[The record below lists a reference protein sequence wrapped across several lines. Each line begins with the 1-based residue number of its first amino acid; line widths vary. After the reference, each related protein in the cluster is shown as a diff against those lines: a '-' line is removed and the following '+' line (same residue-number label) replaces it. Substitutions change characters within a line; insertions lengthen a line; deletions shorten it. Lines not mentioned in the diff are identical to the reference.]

1 MRFFEL
7 LNFQHLMGVLFP
19 TLLFMLLFV
28 IGLGFMH
35 FRTKDAEA
43 RKTAITHE
51 YPTGIRERNGPVPL
65 IMVLTIL
72 GTFLWAFFYILMHG
86 VLGVKI

>member
-7 LNFQHLMGVLFP
+7 LNFQHIMGVLFP
-19 TLLFMLLFV
+19 TLLFMLVFG

-35 FRTKDAEA
+35 FRTKDAEQ
-43 RKTAITHE
+43 RKTTITHV
-51 YPTGIRERNGPVPL
+51 YPTGIEERNAPFPL

-72 GTFLWAFFYILMHG
+72 GTFLWAVFYILMHG

>member
-7 LNFQHLMGVLFP
+7 LNFQHVMGVLFP
-19 TLLFMLLFV
+19 TLLFMIVFW
-28 IGLGFMH
+28 IGLGFMY

-43 RKTAITHE
+43 RKTTITHE
-51 YPTGIRERNGPVPL
+51 YPTGIRERNAPYPL
-65 IMVLTIL
+65 IIVLTIL
-72 GTFLWAFFYILMHG
+72 GTFIWAFFYILMHG